1 MTATGSYLE
10 GLEPF
15 GGNVREM
22 SVTKYGLPIF
32 DGSPHQY
39 EDWKA
44 KVEAA
49 VAGASLSKEDDRN
62 RELALVG
69 LHVFQ
74 ALQGDASRVVRDKL
88 GSRECVVP
96 DGAAKVVQVLEQEIF
111 HRRRDLAKDLNRQG
125 TQTYGLLSRS
135 AGEPMSQYVTRR
147 EKWWRRV
154 QEMGQGSIT
163 LCDTLRAEYLLQA
176 ARLSDDQK
184 THVLSS
190 CSENP
195 TVEETTR
202 VLLKLY
208 STLHEKETKRV
219 ASSPTY
225 TANRATRQPWK
236 GKWAS
241 STSSGRPPNKKGIHE
256 F

>member
-15 GGNVREM
+15 GGSQRELA
-22 SVTKYGLPIF
+22 VTKTGMPMF

-49 VAGASLSKEDDRN
+49 VAGASLSKEDDRS
-62 RELALVG
+62 RDLSLVG

-96 DGAAKVVQVLEQEIF
+96 DGASKIIQVLEKVIF
-111 HRRRDLAKDLNRQG
+111 HCRRDLAKDLNRQG

-135 AGEPMSQYVTRR
+135 VGEPMAQYIARR
-147 EKWWRRV
+147 ERWWRRV

-163 LCDTLRAEYLLQA
+163 LCDPLRAEYLLQA
-176 ARLSDDQK
+176 ARLNEDQK

-190 CSENP
+190 CGENP
-195 TVEETTR
+195 
-202 VLLKLY
+202 
-208 STLHEKETKRV
+208 
-219 ASSPTY
+219 
-225 TANRATRQPWK
+225 
-236 GKWAS
+236 
-241 STSSGRPPNKKGIHE
+241 RPQR
-256 F
+256 